1 MAEIIKSIFLG
12 ILQGLT
18 EFLPVSSSGHLVLAE
33 KLGLGEASLFFN
45 VTLHLGTLGAVFVVY
60 RKKIFDLL
68 KAPKKNKLWL
78 YVLASVPTAA
88 LGLVFKKL
96 LPELLIGK
104 YLPLGFMITAVA
116 LAAGELVRNDKITG
130 LTAKNAFLT
139 GVAQGLAVFPGISRS
154 GSTIT
159 AARLL
164 GMEKTEAAD
173 FSFLLSVPVIL
184 GSGLL
189 EFYEALSSGAA
200 IQIAPVAAGTAAAFL
215 SGLAALTFMIN
226 TVKKHNF
233 WPFAAYTAALSVVS
247 FFVL

>member
-1 MAEIIKSIFLG
+1 M
-12 ILQGLT
+12 
-18 EFLPVSSSGHLVLAE
+18 
-33 KLGLGEASLFFN
+33 
-45 VTLHLGTLGAVFVVY
+45 
-60 RKKIFDLL
+60 
-68 KAPKKNKLWL
+68 
-78 YVLASVPTAA
+78 PTAA

-104 YLPLGFMITAVA
+104 YLPLGFMITAVV
-116 LAAGELVRNDKITG
+116 LATGELVRNNKITG

-159 AARLL
+159 AARLF

-184 GSGLL
+184 GSGML

-200 IQIAPVAAGTAAAFL
+200 IQIAPVAAGTVAAFL

-233 WPFAAYTAALSVVS
+233 WPFAAYTAVLSAVC